1 LQKISALLDYHEGN
15 RSACT
20 RRSCRKGLPMKKRT
34 AVEVTMMLAAQ
45 QLVDRWLRSPGR
57 GPFNRAVARELLE
70 HWNDPSVTPV
80 HRRAF
85 GRIANA
91 IRVGEG
97 HAIANPAPL
106 LRMARQ
112 MMQDP
117 LHRRDAPE
125 SERGGGRPTPNGNPP
140 GLRTSHPR

>member
-1 LQKISALLDYHEGN
+1 
-15 RSACT
+15 
-20 RRSCRKGLPMKKRT
+20 MKKRT
-34 AVEVTMMLAAQ
+34 AVEVSMMLAAQ
-45 QLVDRWLRSPGR
+45 KLVDRWLRTPGR

-85 GRIANA
+85 SRIANA

-97 HAIANPAPL
+97 HAATNPAPL

-112 MMQDP
+112 ILQDP
-117 LHRRDAPE
+117 LHRRDASEPE
-125 SERGGGRPTPNGNPP
+125 RADGRPTPNGTSA
-140 GLRTSHPR
+140 GLQTSHPR